1 MKKRFLLIIL
11 ISLILPL
18 LIGCKVFDDYIID
31 SYDKAL
37 TKAGYTKTNDITDIN
52 NNIDKYI
59 YTWEG
64 LSDSEYISPKGT
76 YIKKSDK
83 EIYLRT
89 PSLKELYIDTLTK
102 TIRFDESTISIEDT
116 FTDSDIIKVYKYEQ
130 GKVIIVENKYL
141 YALDNNY
148 TNVYVNED
156 YTRTFRLLDNS
167 LVVDCSD
174 ILNGLTNV
182 KRSYINLNDS
192 SISAYYKY
200 DSSTYSIYFISKTPS
215 SFVEDLQERGYLTYE
230 VDRSYMEDVDNHKVW
245 YVVSSDENFTLK
257 VTYEVLGKENVVT
270 TKVDVYNIK
279 SQKLLKGFI
288 TDDNEWNEDVTSKL
302 AELNISIPFYKMGKF
317 YLINNTLS
325 DNNFDESFCRLNDK
339 CYKIYDYYYLPN
351 LDNYISTL
359 EANGFIKYEVP
370 VNIKKAENEEYNDW
384 RAAYNY
390 WLSTGEDKYFDTYIS
405 KDKSIF
411 VKLTYDIDYGNT
423 IEIYKYNSG
432 KSA

>member
-89 PSLKELYIDTLTK
+89 PSLKELYIDTLSK
-102 TIRFDESTISIEDT
+102 TISVGEATISIEDT

-130 GKVIIVENKYL
+130 GKVIVVENKYL

-156 YTRTFRLLDNS
+156 YTRTFRLLDKS

-200 DSSTYSIYFISKTPS
+200 DSSAYSIYFISKTPS
-215 SFVEDLQERGYLTYE
+215 SFVDDLHERGYLAFE
-230 VDRSYMEDVDNHKVW
+230 VDRSYIGDVDNHKVW
-245 YVVSSDENFTLK
+245 YLISSDENFTLK

-270 TKVDVYNIK
+270 TKLDVYNIK
-279 SQKLLKGFI
+279 GRKLINGFI
-288 TDDNEWNEDVTSKL
+288 TKDNEWNEEVTSKL

-325 DNNFDESFCRLNDK
+325 DNNFDESFCKLSDE

-351 LDNYISTL
+351 LEGYVSIL
-359 EANGFIKYEVP
+359 EENGFLKYETP

-405 KDKSIF
+405 KDRGIF
-411 VKLTYDIDYGNT
+411 VKLTYDINYGNI
-423 IEIYKYNSG
+423 IEIYKI
-432 KSA
+432 